1 MNTANL
7 TANFTANYLPHTLIS
22 GLGEIMLLAVTFIL
36 IGTLISV
43 LISIV
48 ITRVTKEKRKAA
60 SAFNALVYQLW
71 QAQSD
76 YLKLKEVAHLP
87 GSIAGIKAYDLERQL
102 LTHLTAAQEHRE
114 IARAWL
120 GIGKIGYLSVYQQSH
135 RGLAALAKFR
145 ACNYTTRRRN

>member
-36 IGTLISV
+36 IGTLIS
-43 LISIV
+43 IV
-48 ITRVTKEKRKAA
+48 ITPVTKEKRKAA